1 MFLPS
6 IQQPEHSAKGGR
18 SHPMARKPYK
28 TIAKKS
34 RSRPRRR
41 KAGFSFP
48 WLRVLLVLAFLGL
61 IYVAWLDFQ
70 VYRQFEGKRWALPAK
85 VYARPLELHAGAGL
99 SADQFA
105 RELDLLGYRLVPS
118 LHQPGDV
125 SRAGARFHIWTRG
138 FSFSDGDESARQL
151 RLQFSTDRLESVEPL
166 RGQDQISLLRL
177 EPLQIGSI
185 HPARHEDRLLVR
197 LQEVPELLVNAL
209 IAVEDRDFHDH
220 HGISLR
226 GIGRALW
233 VNLRAGGVVQGGSTL
248 TQQLAK
254 NFFLT
259 GERSLARKANEA
271 LMALSLERRY
281 DKDEILEA
289 YLNEVYLAQDG
300 SRAIHGFGMA
310 SQHFFDRPLA
320 ELDTVQMSLL
330 VGMVKGPSFY
340 DPLRNPERAL
350 RRRNL
355 VLEQMA
361 EQGVILPDQLKALQ
375 ASPLKVVRH
384 RPQSSNQVP
393 AFMDLVRLQLQRDYQ
408 EADLQSE
415 GLRIFT
421 TLDPQVQEIL
431 EQAIG
436 RQLGRLEQQRG
447 LPGKELQGA
456 GVVTSVAGEVLA
468 MSGDREP
475 RAAGFN
481 RALQARR
488 PVGSLLKPAVYL
500 SALEQP
506 ERYHL
511 ATLLDD
517 DPLRLEQPGGQVWEP
532 GNYDKKFHGQVPLY
546 QALVHSYNV
555 ATARLGLELGI
566 PRVITTLQRLGLEQ
580 SPRPYPSLVLGAVD
594 LSPWKVTEM
603 YQTFASGGFRVPL
616 RAIREVV
623 APDDTALQRYPLQV
637 EAVVA
642 PEPTYLLTVA
652 LQGVVREG
660 TATGLAQWLHP
671 RMKVAGKTGTTDDLR
686 DSWFAGYSGD
696 RLGVVWVGR
705 DDNQAMGLTGAS
717 GAMQVWGELFSRMP
731 SRSLEP
737 QPPEAVDWLWV
748 DAATGLLSEEGCPG
762 AVPLPFIRGSAPTE
776 MAPCAR
782 VLAPRPLQWLRDIF
796 QP

>member
-1 MFLPS
+1 
-6 IQQPEHSAKGGR
+6 
-18 SHPMARKPYK
+18 MARKPNK
-28 TIAKKS
+28 STVTKS
-34 RSRPRRR
+34 RSKPRRR
-41 KAGFSFP
+41 KSGFSFP
-48 WLRVLLVLAFLGL
+48 WLRVLLVLAFFG
-61 IYVAWLDFQ
+61 IVYVAWLDFQ

-99 SADQFA
+99 GPEQFA
-105 RELDLLGYRLVPS
+105 RELNLLGYRSVPS
-118 LHQPGDV
+118 LQQPGDV
-125 SRAGARFHIWTRG
+125 SRAGERFHLWTRG
-138 FSFSDGDESARQL
+138 FAFSDGAEPARRL
-151 RLQFSTDRLESVEPL
+151 RLEFSAARLESVEPL
-166 RGQDQISLLRL
+166 PGQNRVSVLRL
-177 EPLQIGSI
+177 EPLQIGAI
-185 HPARHEDRLLVR
+185 HPARHEDRLLVQR
-197 LQEVPELLVNAL
+197 EEVPEQLVNAL
-209 IAVEDRDFHDH
+209 LAVEDRDFYDH
-220 HGISLR
+220 YGISPR

-233 VNLRAGGVVQGGSTL
+233 VNLRAGEVLQGGSTL
-248 TQQLAK
+248 TQQLVK

-259 GERSLARKANEA
+259 SERSLVRKVNEA
-271 LMALSLERRY
+271 LMALLLERRY

-300 SRAIHGFGMA
+300 SRAIHGFGLA

-320 ELDTVQMSLL
+320 QLDVGQMALL
-330 VGMVKGPSFY
+330 VGIVKGPSFY
-340 DPLRNPERAL
+340 DPLRHPERAL

-361 EQGVILPDQLKALQ
+361 EQGVIAADTRMALQ
-375 ASPLKVVRH
+375 ASPLRLVRH
-384 RPQSSNQVP
+384 RAQSSNRVP
-393 AFMDLVRLQLQRDYQ
+393 AFMDLVRQQLQRDYQ

-421 TLDPQVQEIL
+421 TLDPQVQETL
-431 EQAIG
+431 EQALA
-436 RQLGRLEQQRG
+436 RQLTRLEQQRG
-447 LPGKELQGA
+447 LTGKELQGA

-468 MSGDREP
+468 MLGDREP

-488 PVGSLLKPAVYL
+488 PVGSLLKPAVFL
-500 SALEQP
+500 GALEQP

-511 ATLLDD
+511 ATLLQDE
-517 DPLRLEQPGGQVWEP
+517 PLRLEQPGGQVWEP
-532 GNYDKKFHGQVPLY
+532 GNYDKKFHGEVPLY

-566 PRVITTLQRLGLEQ
+566 PRVITTLQRLGLDQ
-580 SPRPYPSLVLGAVD
+580 SLKPYPSLVLGAVD

-623 APDDTALQRYPLQV
+623 AADGTPLQRYPLQV

-642 PEPTYLLTVA
+642 PGPTYLLTVA

-660 TATGLAQWLHP
+660 TAIGLAQWLHP
-671 RMKVAGKTGTTDDLR
+671 QLKVAGKTGTTDDLR

-696 RLGVVWVGR
+696 RLGVIWIGR

-717 GAMQVWGELFSRMP
+717 GAMQVWGELFSRIS

-737 QPPEAVDWLWV
+737 QPPEAVEWLWV
-748 DAATGLLSEEGCPG
+748 DAATGLRSEQGCPG
-762 AVPLPFIRGSAPTE
+762 AVPLPFIRGSAPEE

-782 VLAPRPLQWLRDIF
+782 APVPRPLQWLRDIF